1 MLPFTL
7 HFEDG
12 YPVSD
17 QIVRAVR
24 KAIATGELSEGDAF
38 PSVRTMSQDLKISP
52 TTVHKAVSQ
61 LKSAGYLVSRPGIG
75 MVVASPQVP
84 SLETRQ
90 ELLEPSC
97 LRLLEEAKALHL
109 SVDELIAALKRAEEN
124 ER

>member
-7 HFEDG
+7 RFEDG
-12 YPVSD
+12 LPVSD

-24 KAIATGELSEGDAF
+24 RAIATGELALGDPF
-38 PSVRTMSQDLKISP
+38 PSVRAMSQALKISP

-75 MVVASPQVP
+75 MVVATPEVP
-84 SLETRQ
+84 SLETRL
-90 ELLEPSC
+90 ELLEPAC
-97 LRLLEEAKALHL
+97 RKLLEEADALQL
-109 SVDELIAALKRAEEN
+109 SFEDMVAALKQAQEK